1 MPVVLEQ
8 IRNGWTQDSESMDD
22 TTEKTEVAVG
32 IGTTFAFL
40 VAVGSTYLY
49 LPSVV
54 ATTMKFRRGVLPS
67 LRSDD
72 LLHRYRFALD
82 QTTLVLGGMFWGLMI
97 SSLVVGILAGG
108 FAYLLMWETTQS
120 FILGVVG
127 NLFGLCVIL
136 VAKIFVMQ
144 VVRFTHYAAFYRKKP
159 LSANVINICL
169 ECYSIGISI
178 WFMMVRA
185 IKIVIIAALYLG
197 RTDTPLFASGV
208 GIFGPLEIDNWPTVT
223 RKEIL
228 IHEAHR
234 RTYLELI
241 SVPSTRAL
249 FMHNLTHIFRFAYL
263 IVSTHSP
270 DPYIETLGYLYMM
283 QLRYRDG
290 FANRA
295 NSAWRLVFVLVCCNV
310 YTGCRLYHWTSA

>member
-8 IRNGWTQDSESMDD
+8 IRNGWSEDSEPVDEAEMSK
-22 TTEKTEVAVG
+22 TTGMTQVSVG

-40 VAVGSTYLY
+40 VALVSTYLY

-54 ATTMKFRRGVLPS
+54 TTTMKFRRGVLPS
-67 LRSDD
+67 LRSED

-97 SSLVVGILAGG
+97 SSLAIGILAGG
-108 FAYLLMWETTQS
+108 FIYLIMWDATQS
-120 FILGVVG
+120 FVLGVVG

-136 VAKIFVMQ
+136 VVKIVIMQ
-144 VVRFTHYAAFYRKKP
+144 VIRFSHYAAFYRIKP

-197 RTDTPLFASGV
+197 RTDTPLFGSGV

-234 RTYLELI
+234 RTYL
-241 SVPSTRAL
+241 
-249 FMHNLTHIFRFAYL
+249 
-263 IVSTHSP
+263 
-270 DPYIETLGYLYMM
+270 
-283 QLRYRDG
+283 
-290 FANRA
+290 
-295 NSAWRLVFVLVCCNV
+295 FVLLAFSL
-310 YTGCRLYHWTSA
+310 GCMRASLFHF